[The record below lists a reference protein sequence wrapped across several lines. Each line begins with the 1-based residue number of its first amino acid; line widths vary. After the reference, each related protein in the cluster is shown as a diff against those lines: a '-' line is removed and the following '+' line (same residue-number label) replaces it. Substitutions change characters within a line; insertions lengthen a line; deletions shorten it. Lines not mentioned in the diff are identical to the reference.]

1 MLRTMLTD
9 TQWNKLFAFMRYT
22 GFIYHKTKHRQALEG
37 ILYRMRT
44 GIPWRDLPSE
54 FGKWNSVFQRFN
66 AWSKKGVLYL
76 MFNWLSRYSDSEWL
90 FIDGTGVLFEPIS
103 IVPERLLKRMKQ
115 WVKVVEDVQPK
126 SIWL

>member
-9 TQWNKLFAFMRYT
+9 TQWNKLSAFMRHT
-22 GFIYHKTKHRQALEG
+22 GFIYHKTKHRQALES

-44 GIPWRDLPSE
+44 GIPWRDLLSE

-76 MFNWLSRYSDSEWL
+76 MFNWLSRYSDS
-90 FIDGTGVLFEPIS
+90 
-103 IVPERLLKRMKQ
+103 
-115 WVKVVEDVQPK
+115 
-126 SIWL
+126 